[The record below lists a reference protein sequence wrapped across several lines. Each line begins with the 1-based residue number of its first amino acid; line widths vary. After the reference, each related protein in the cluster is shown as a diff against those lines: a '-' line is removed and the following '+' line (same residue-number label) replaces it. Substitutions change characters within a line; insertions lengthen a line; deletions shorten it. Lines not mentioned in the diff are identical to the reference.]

1 MYRSID
7 DFLETWESEREATL
21 KILKAMTD
29 ASLSQHVTPDGRSL
43 GRIGWHIVCTIPE
56 MMAAVGLPIGGPAD
70 TAPVPLHASEIAEA
84 FDLEARTAADA
95 LRSSWTDDTLL
106 AECDMYGEKWKNG
119 FTLEVMLRHQV
130 HHRGQMTVLIRQA
143 GLPVPGIYGPSRE
156 EWAAYGRPAAE

>member
-7 DFLETWESEREATL
+7 DFLETWESEREFTL
-21 KILKAMTD
+21 KLFSAMSD
-29 ASLSQHVTPDGRSL
+29 ASLSQQVTPDGRSL

-56 MMAAVGLPIGGPAD
+56 MMTAIGVPVEGPAD
-70 TAPVPLHASEIAEA
+70 SAPVPARSSELAAA
-84 FDLEARTAADA
+84 FDQAARAVTEG
-95 LRSSWTDDTLL
+95 LRASWTDDTLL
-106 AECDMYGEKWKNG
+106 AERDMYGEKWKNG
-119 FTLEVMLRHQV
+119 FTLEVLLRHQV